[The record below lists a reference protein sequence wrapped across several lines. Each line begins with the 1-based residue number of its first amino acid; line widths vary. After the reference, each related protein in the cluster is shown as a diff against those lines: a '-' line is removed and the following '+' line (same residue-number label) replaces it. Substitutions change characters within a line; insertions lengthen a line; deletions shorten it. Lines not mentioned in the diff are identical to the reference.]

1 MFAFLLSTS
10 ENYISAVTSEKILLS
25 NLFLKIFSNNNIS
38 LIFQIFMA
46 WWFDIGKIFL
56 TALIIFIIVEIS
68 EKNTLFAAILASIP
82 IVSVLS
88 MMMMYQEGQDAIEI
102 SQFAKDIVYLIIPS
116 LLLFIVMP
124 WLIETHDWAFYP
136 ALFIG
141 LLSTIFGYFIMVQIL
156 EQFSITT

>member
-1 MFAFLLSTS
+1 M
-10 ENYISAVTSEKILLS
+10 S
-25 NLFLKIFSNNNIS
+25 NIFYSYNKIFNKIQIFLPENISNNNIS
-38 LIFQIFMA
+38 SIIQVLMA
-46 WWFDIGKIFL
+46 WWFDVGKIFL

-88 MMMMYQEGQDAIEI
+88 MMMMYQEGQDVSEI

-124 WLIETHDWAFYP
+124 WLIETHDWEFYP
-136 ALFIG
+136 ALLIG
-141 LLSTIFGYFIMVQIL
+141 LLSTVVGYFIMIQLL
-156 EQFSITT
+156 EQLSITT